1 MFTRSDRLRPNTTF
15 NRFLGTES
23 DKSLIDDLYLTES
36 CKHESKLVLRSAEG
50 KLLSE
55 DLYLRGQ
62 QCHAFH
68 QNTKPPIQSPNNKLI
83 HATVN
88 GTPPHLIPLVHF
100 PFHSIPH
107 RVSSTPQSN
116 TTPRVYGK
124 SSKLILF
131 FIFIIYSYLLSV
143 GLLYI
148 FQNSCLNLFIYFII
162 LGLVYLGMISHSL
175 I

>member
-62 QCHAFH
+62 QCHAFP
-68 QNTKPPIQSPNNKLI
+68 QNTKPPNQSPNDNST
-83 HATVN
+83 HATIN

-100 PFHSIPH
+100 PFNPPHTNHTVFPQHLNQIRH
-107 RVSSTPQSN
+107 RVSME
-116 TTPRVYGK
+116 K
-124 SSKLILF
+124 SS
-131 FIFIIYSYLLSV
+131 
-143 GLLYI
+143 
-148 FQNSCLNLFIYFII
+148 
-162 LGLVYLGMISHSL
+162 SL
-175 I
+175 